1 MTDIQDTQQIT
12 NLGIF
17 SSLLIF
23 VGSLY
28 FSLPVATIYLVVSLY
43 YYRYK
48 EINYETYYNLVL
60 INIAIIVYVIAII
73 ILIKLIDSFDTIPVD
88 IIHPLMY
95 GY

>member
-1 MTDIQDTQQIT
+1 MTDIKDTHQIT

-23 VGSLY
+23 VGTLY
-28 FSLPVATIYLVVSLY
+28 FSLPVATIYLVFSLY

-48 EINYETYYNLVL
+48 EINYETYYNFVL
-60 INIAIIVYVIAII
+60 INIIIIVYVIAII
-73 ILIKLIDSFDTIPVD
+73 ILIKLIDSLDTIPVD